1 MAEKETEEEISR
13 AFEIFMDPE
22 KNEITF
28 ESLQKIAKE
37 IEEDISEEEL
47 MEMIM
52 EANNNNVSG
61 RRDFRSDFGSYG
73 GSFRGRDLCHSQTF
87 YSLWA
92 LILALC

>member
-52 EANNNNVSG
+52 EANNNNSRTV
-61 RRDFRSDFGSYG
+61 
-73 GSFRGRDLCHSQTF
+73 TK
-87 YSLWA
+87 
-92 LILALC
+92 